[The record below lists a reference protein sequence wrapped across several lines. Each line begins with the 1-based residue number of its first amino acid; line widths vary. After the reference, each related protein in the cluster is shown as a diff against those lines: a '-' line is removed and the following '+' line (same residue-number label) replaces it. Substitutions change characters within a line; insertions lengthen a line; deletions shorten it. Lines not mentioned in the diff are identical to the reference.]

1 MNVWHIIVYKKT
13 ENHTE
18 YTSVQ
23 NGAWSVHRPHGTLD
37 VALHLA
43 YICASHGS
51 FVGLES
57 IQDLS
62 VVGAAIT

>member
-1 MNVWHIIVYKKT
+1 MNVWHIFVYKKT

-18 YTSVQ
+18 YISVQ
-23 NGAWSVHRPHGTLD
+23 NGAWSHGTLD
-37 VALHLA
+37 VALHLLFL
-43 YICASHGS
+43 CASHGS
-51 FVGLES
+51 FVELES